1 MQDEYDS
8 SNISSMWWK
17 MGEYEHVIKHEWFI
31 KFPWN
36 KKGKKE
42 SKTFL

>member
-1 MQDEYDS
+1 MNMIVLISVVCDEKWV
-8 SNISSMWWK
+8 NMNN
-17 MGEYEHVIKHEWFI
+17 VIKHEWFI